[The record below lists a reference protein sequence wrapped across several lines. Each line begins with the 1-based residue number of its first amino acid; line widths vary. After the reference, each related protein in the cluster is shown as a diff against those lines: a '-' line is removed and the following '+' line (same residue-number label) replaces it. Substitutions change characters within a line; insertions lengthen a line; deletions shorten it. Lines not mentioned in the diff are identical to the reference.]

1 MEKEVSGAEVKVRRP
16 RKTIGEEGSRKQ
28 TIILFLLL
36 LFLGLVMY
44 LPGKIKAPQLSIDR
58 PQWSDGGVIT
68 IKKTKR
74 AVIRQAPTLE
84 NLIAGQP
91 GDFGILVKSVN
102 GQEEIKLGENLVMT
116 AASVIKLPVLI
127 VYYQAV
133 DSGQL
138 DPEAEYVLAE
148 ADRWKYGTGSLQ
160 YQPAGTIY
168 TYRQVAQLA
177 ANQSDNM
184 GAEVL
189 IKKLGG
195 YAKTQQLVNKLGLT
209 KINLKENQITAA
221 EAGGLLLQLAQGKL
235 LTPASREELFRNLT
249 KTVNEDRLP
258 AGVPDSVRVVHKFG
272 SEAGVVND
280 CGIVEAGNPYVICVL
295 TTAVNVG
302 EVEPL
307 LPQISAAVWDWLGD

>member
-209 KINLKENQITAA
+209 KINLKENEITAA

-258 AGVPDSVRVVHKFG
+258 AGVPDSVRVVHKCG

>member
-1 MEKEVSGAEVKVRRP
+1 
-16 RKTIGEEGSRKQ
+16 
-28 TIILFLLL
+28 
-36 LFLGLVMY
+36 
-44 LPGKIKAPQLSIDR
+44 LSIDR

-209 KINLKENQITAA
+209 KINLKENEITAA